1 MNASTK
7 TPTMTLKILPVGDS
21 ITDGGQL
28 PGGYRTTLWN
38 SFKASNLSVDFVGSL
53 SNGPN
58 SLGDKDHEGHSGWR
72 IDEIANS
79 INGWLN
85 TQQPDIITLMIGTN
99 DILDDFDVSAAPAR
113 LSLLIDQITN
123 LYPNT
128 HLLVASIPPISD
140 ATINQRVSAFNSTI
154 PNIVSTK
161 SDQGKKVTFV
171 DISSKLNL
179 SDLIDGIHPNE
190 VGYNKIAQAWESAIL
205 STTSQ
210 TPIVSITAT
219 DADASE
225 LGANPGTFTISR
237 FGKTSEALTVNYA
250 IGGTATNGNDYS
262 QLSSSVTIPAGSTS
276 ASITVK
282 PLDDIL
288 KEGNE
293 SVSLTLSNNAAYTIA
308 SSNSDTVT
316 ITNAEDAPK
325 TTIDY
330 LSNLTWLSTME
341 RWGPIEKDKSN
352 GEQNA
357 GDGQEMMLNGTRYS
371 NGLGMH
377 GGSEVVYSLG
387 GNYTI
392 FSSDIGVDDE
402 VGDKGTVTFEVW
414 SDGAKLYDSGLMSGN
429 TPTKTIN
436 LDVTGKQVIKLIAT
450 NGGDNFYDDHAD
462 WANARFIKAIPG
474 STAANDVIT
483 GNVATN
489 VFVGS
494 DGKDNLTGGGGT
506 DIFSYTTTTEGND
519 IITDFSLDDRFYI
532 SASIFGGGLKANTSL
547 SETAAATGTFVSG
560 AKPTPL
566 GASANF
572 LYSTATGVLSFDRDG
587 TGLGESL
594 AIATLTGIPSLGATQ
609 FTIVH

>member
-1 MNASTK
+1 
-7 TPTMTLKILPVGDS
+7 MTLKILPVGDS
-21 ITDGGQL
+21 ITDGAQI
-28 PGGYRTTLWN
+28 PGGYRTNLWN
-38 SFKASNLSVDFVGSL
+38 SFKASSLSIDFVGSL
-53 SNGPN
+53 SNGPS

-85 TQQPDIITLMIGTN
+85 TQQPDVITLMIGTN
-99 DILDDFDVSAAPAR
+99 DILDNFDVSAAPAR
-113 LSLLIDQITN
+113 LSALIDQITN
-123 LYPNT
+123 LFPNT
-128 HLLVASIPPISD
+128 NLLVASIPPISD
-140 ATINQRVSAFNSTI
+140 ARINQQVLAFNATI
-154 PNIVSTK
+154 PNIVSSK
-161 SDQGKKVTFV
+161 SGEGKKVTFV
-171 DISSKLNL
+171 DMFTKLNS

-219 DADASE
+219 DANASE
-225 LGANPGTFTISR
+225 LGVNPGAFTISR
-237 FGKTSEALTVNYA
+237 FGKTSETLTVNYA
-250 IGGTATNGNDYS
+250 IGGTASNGNDYS
-262 QLSSSVTIPAGSTS
+262 QLSSSITIPAGSTS
-276 ASITVK
+276 ASIAVK

-308 SSNSDTVT
+308 SSNSGTVT
-316 ITNAEDAPK
+316 ITNEEDAPK
-325 TTIDY
+325 ITIDY
-330 LSNLTWLSTME
+330 LSNLTWLSTIE
-341 RWGPIEKDKSN
+341 GWGPVEKDKSN
-352 GEQNA
+352 GEQKA
-357 GDGQEMMLNGTRYS
+357 GDGREIMLNGTPYS

-414 SDGAKLYDSGLMSGN
+414 SDGAKLYDSGPMSGN

-436 LDVTGKQVIKLIAT
+436 LDVTGKQIIKLIAT
-450 NGGDNFYDDHAD
+450 SGGDNLSNDHAD
-462 WANARFIKAIPG
+462 WANARFIKAVNG
-474 STAANDVIT
+474 STASNDVIT

-494 DGKDNLTGGGGT
+494 DGKDTLTGGGGT
-506 DIFSYTTTTEGND
+506 DIFSYTAPTEGND

-532 SASIFGGGLKANTSL
+532 TSSIFGGGLKANTSL
-547 SETAAATGTFVSG
+547 SETAAATGAFVSG

-566 GASANF
+566 GISANF
-572 LYSTATGVLSFDRDG
+572 LYSTDTGVLTFDRDG
-587 TGLGESL
+587 TGVGESL
-594 AIATLTGIPSLGATQ
+594 VIATLTGTPPLSATQ
-609 FTIVH
+609 FTIVP